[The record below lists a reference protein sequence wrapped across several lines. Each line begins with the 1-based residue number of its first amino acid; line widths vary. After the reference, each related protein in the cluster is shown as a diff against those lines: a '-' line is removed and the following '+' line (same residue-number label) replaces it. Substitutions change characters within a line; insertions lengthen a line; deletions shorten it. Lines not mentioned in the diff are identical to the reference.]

1 MKAVLEGLL
10 FLVGEDG
17 LDLKQI
23 CDLLEIGEESASTLI
38 NDLSKDYANL
48 DRGIRIEILGNK
60 YKLTTKNEHRKYYE
74 KLVAEESNKELSQ
87 ASLETLAIIAYNEPI
102 TRCEIDEIRGVSSSN
117 SLKKLLLRDLIKSLG
132 RSDKPGKPILYGT
145 TNKFLDYFGL
155 KNKSELPKIEA
166 VDKKEEEID
175 LFNSKYKEVE

>member
-117 SLKKLLLRDLIKSLG
+117 SVKKLLLRDLIKSLG

-155 KNKSELPKIEA
+155 KSKSELPKIEA